1 MLDVSDKV
9 EKFIQEYINEI
20 DTDLAEVYRIG
31 FDELSYGQFQELNGI
46 FKYAGIDYKKAQYDT
61 LNFLVTMAI
70 EDWYSGE
77 GGVSQM
83 PLKLFID
90 LFLSN
95 RLGLYMDEVTT
106 YIYNNR
112 HEWNDEVEIFIE
124 NNQPVIKKKI

>member
-1 MLDVSDKV
+1 MIDVSDKV

-31 FDELSYGQFQELNGI
+31 FDELSYDQFQELNAI
-46 FKYAGIDYKKAQYDT
+46 FEYAGIDYKKAQYDT

-70 EDWYSGE
+70 EDWGSGE

-83 PLKLFID
+83 PLQMFIGF
-90 LFLSN
+90 FLSN